1 MIPYI
6 TLTIPTYGLMAVI
19 GLIAVLIYLYYRLMI
34 CENEYDLSMSEFGI
48 LCLSSG
54 LGCFI
59 GSRIVFI
66 NTQLPIL
73 FKEFSF
79 QKLVQILLF
88 GGFVFYG
95 GLFGAYAGVTIFSR
109 VKKYRCVDMLN
120 TITPAFV
127 LFHVFGRIGCLL
139 GGCCYGLKLNPELVI
154 GNIHFRYFPIQ
165 AVEAVVELLLFILIQ
180 TTSMKKHKFLSYIS
194 CYAVYRF
201 GIEFL
206 RGDTERGIWFGLS
219 TSQWISIIVILAVI
233 INVYLSVTKMKKS
246 TRQTLPRP

>member
-19 GLIAVLIYLYYRLMI
+19 GIIAALIYLYYRLMV
-34 CENEYDLSMSEFGI
+34 CENGFDLNMPGFGI

-54 LGCFI
+54 IGCLI

-66 NTQLPIL
+66 ITQIPIL
-73 FKEFSF
+73 FEDFSF
-79 QKLVQILLF
+79 QKLIQTLLF

-95 GLFGAYAGVTIFSR
+95 GLFGAYAGVTFLAR
-109 VKKYRCVDMLN
+109 VKKYPCIELLN
-120 TITPAFV
+120 LITPAFV

-139 GGCCYGLKLNPELVI
+139 GGCCFGFKMDPELVV

-180 TTSMKKHKFLSYIS
+180 TTPMKKHKFLSYIS

-206 RGDTERGIWFGLS
+206 RGDTVRGIWFGLS

-233 INVYLSVTKMKKS
+233 ISMCLSGIKKKK
-246 TRQTLPRP
+246 T